1 MALLTT
7 ILMALS
13 PLLQPANAE
22 LKTPEP
28 VVSAPTPGG
37 ATTTVAPPVRTA
49 PVAPP
54 APPKS
59 TPVLASWYPQRPSA
73 CWDARGPHRLPP
85 WLVAYTASRMLPC
98 GALVTVSGPAG
109 SITVPVEDYGPEE
122 WTGRA
127 FDLSPAA
134 FEAVAGS
141 LATGVV
147 PVEWSPAG

>member
-7 ILMALS
+7 LLMALS

-22 LKTPEP
+22 LKSAEP
-28 VVSAPTPGG
+28 VVSSPTPGG
-37 ATTTVAPPVRTA
+37 AEAKPVRAPSVAPS
-49 PVAPP
+49 APP
-54 APPKS
+54 EPTA
-59 TPVLASWYPQRPSA
+59 LASWYPQRPSA
-73 CWDARGPHRLPP
+73 CWDARGRHPLPP
-85 WLVAYTASRMLPC
+85 WLVAYTASRSLPC
-98 GALVTVSGPAG
+98 GALVVVSGPAG
-109 SITVPVEDYGPEE
+109 SITVPVEDYGPEA

>member
-7 ILMALS
+7 LLMALS
-13 PLLQPANAE
+13 PLLSPDPA
-22 LKTPEP
+22 LKPAEP
-28 VVSAPTPGG
+28 VVSSPSPGG
-37 ATTTVAPPVRTA
+37 AGPQAGRALPAPS
-49 PVAPP
+49 P
-54 APPKS
+54 APPES
-59 TPVLASWYPQRPSA
+59 TVLASWYPQRPSA

-85 WLVAYTASRMLPC
+85 WLVAYTASRSLPC

-109 SITVPVEDYGPEE
+109 TITVPVEDYGPEA

-134 FEAVAGS
+134 FQAVAGS

-147 PVEWSPAG
+147 PVEWSVP